1 MFNVG
6 EHSNCSSTMCRH
18 KRGVCFI
25 FFYRNAAY
33 FGLELCEP
41 KPGETIVVSCAA
53 GGVGNQVGQIAKM
66 KGIFEYITCHNGRVS
81 IK

>member
-1 MFNVG
+1 MLVSFL
-6 EHSNCSSTMCRH
+6 
-18 KRGVCFI
+18 
-25 FFYRNAAY
+25 YRNAAY

-41 KPGETIVVSCAA
+41 KPGETLVVSCAA

-66 KGIFEYITCHNGRVS
+66 KGIFEYKTCHNGRFS